1 MSQPFCLKYEHFSMK
16 WNSVFVVPVNNIPT
30 NSVCSSLI
38 SPLASSIHII
48 FSAGGRLKYVCAC
61 DMYVSA
67 MSELCQCVQALQ
79 VSHILKMKL
88 HIQLQALAALSLV
101 SAYSVTGW
109 VSLVMVKVLLLPWK
123 RKIKFLTGNEPIQPL
138 HICFTELSSL
148 TYINGER

>member
-1 MSQPFCLKYEHFSMK
+1 
-16 WNSVFVVPVNNIPT
+16 
-30 NSVCSSLI
+30 
-38 SPLASSIHII
+38 
-48 FSAGGRLKYVCAC
+48 VCAC